1 MSFNLGVTDGFRMV
15 RLRSCNFS
23 IFIIIVLNFR
33 SRTSDTY
40 CEAQRWVLVRRSE
53 VADDK
58 FLKRSTLS
66 NLEGEKMR
74 MWRVMVAL
82 SGPD

>member
-1 MSFNLGVTDGFRMV
+1 M
-15 RLRSCNFS
+15 
-23 IFIIIVLNFR
+23 
-33 SRTSDTY
+33 
-40 CEAQRWVLVRRSE
+40 
-53 VADDK
+53 ADDK

-66 NLEGEKMR
+66 NLEGKKMR